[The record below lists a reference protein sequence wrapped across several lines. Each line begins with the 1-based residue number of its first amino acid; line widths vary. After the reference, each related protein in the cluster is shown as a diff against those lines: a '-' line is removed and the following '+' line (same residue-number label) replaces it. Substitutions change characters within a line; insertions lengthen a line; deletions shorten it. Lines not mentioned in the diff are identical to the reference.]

1 MKNNNSLIVPMQLY
15 VKLKCIIYN
24 YTVNKSLLILHLLYI
39 KSKYVIKKANI
50 IYLIIHLK

>member
-1 MKNNNSLIVPMQLY
+1 MQFY

-50 IYLIIHLK
+50 INLIIHLK

>member
-1 MKNNNSLIVPMQLY
+1 MKFY

-24 YTVNKSLLILHLLYI
+24 YTVNKSLLILHLLCI

-50 IYLIIHLK
+50 INLIIHLK